1 MVLEEY
7 VTRRN
12 RSSQKKRASSSRKS
26 KHNARGINTTR
37 IKRKQVSKKAKLN
50 RKTRA
55 SRIFLGARSRR
66 LYIVVMM
73 IALLFVASIIVASV
87 RQLMDNG
94 REPDDISSKNNFIMS
109 IEGSAMRQYKQ
120 TGVLP
125 SIIIAQ
131 AILESNWGESDLST
145 KGYNLFGIKADPSW
159 HGKKIKFRTK
169 ENYDDVITAYFRK
182 YDSWDDSIE
191 DHGRFLTENKRYRRF
206 GMFETKDYHAQA
218 QALEDATYSTV
229 RNSQGEKIYARTLV
243 NLIDRYRLY
252 EYDRRVLSGDYK
264 N

>member
-1 MVLEEY
+1 M
-7 VTRRN
+7 TRRN
-12 RSSQKKRASSSRKS
+12 RSSQSKRTSSNRRNSRSSRG
-26 KHNARGINTTR
+26 ANTTT
-37 IKRKQVSKKAKLN
+37 IKRKPVSKKASLN
-50 RKTRA
+50 RKSRA
-55 SRIFLGARSRR
+55 NRIFFSARSRR
-66 LYIVVMM
+66 LYVVVMM

-87 RQLMDNG
+87 RQLIDNG
-94 REPDDISSKNNFIMS
+94 KEPDEINLKNNFIMS
-109 IEGSAMRQYKQ
+109 IEKSAMKQYEE

-131 AILESNWGESDLST
+131 AILESNWGESELST

-159 HGKKIKFRTK
+159 HGKKIKFKTK

-191 DHGRFLTENKRYRRF
+191 DHGKFLTENKRYRQF

-243 NLIDRYRLY
+243 NLIDKYRLY
-252 EYDRRVLSGDYK
+252 EYDKRVLSGDNNK
-264 N
+264 D